1 MYKKL
6 FIGVCSFISAV
17 TGSAQQQIS
26 LEQLLEKAVVNY
38 PATKQKEYV
47 RNLGK
52 ENEKMIRFNEY
63 PQVSVTG
70 QATYQSEVT
79 KFDFPG
85 IVSPKPDNYNIGLDL
100 RFPITEF
107 DVLKSKKEMERE
119 RTELGI
125 RQLDV
130 DLQKIK
136 ERITNIYGNI
146 LLQKE
151 NKKILLVRQSE
162 LETQKKKIISAVANG
177 AVLKT
182 NQLVLESEIL
192 STEQKVA
199 DIDATMQGLTQEL
212 SLLTAVTVSSND
224 EFILPGTDTI
234 QNDIHRPELK
244 VFQSQ
249 ISLLTMQDQL
259 LKKENRAKLYLF
271 GQGFYGRPGYN
282 FLDQSFRPYGI
293 AGIGINWNIN
303 NAATQK
309 TKAKT
314 ISISKQIVEQQQ
326 TTFQLNLQTALLQKQ
341 TEINKYEFI
350 ISKDREIVSKRKEI
364 LQVASSQLENGAIT
378 STEYVT
384 ELNAENT
391 AELNLLFHQV
401 QRAIARVQY
410 NSLAGY

>member
-1 MYKKL
+1 MYKKTV
-6 FIGVCSFISAV
+6 IAVCSILFV
-17 TGSAQQQIS
+17 LTGSAQQQFTID
-26 LEQLLEKAVVNY
+26 QLLEKAVVNY
-38 PATKQKEYV
+38 PATKQKEFV
-47 RNLGK
+47 RSLGK
-52 ENEKMIRFNEY
+52 ENERTIKFNEY
-63 PQVSVTG
+63 PQVTVTG

-79 KFDFPG
+79 KFEFPG

-100 RFPITEF
+100 RFPLTEF
-107 DVLKSKKEMERE
+107 DVMKSKKEMENE

-130 DLQKIK
+130 DLQKLK
-136 ERITNIYGNI
+136 ERVTTIYGNI

-151 NKKILLVRQSE
+151 NKKILLIRQSE
-162 LETQKKKIISAVANG
+162 LETQKKKVASAVANG

-182 NQLVLESEIL
+182 NRLVLESEIL

-199 DIDATMQGLTQEL
+199 DIDATVLGLTQEL
-212 SLLTAVTVSSND
+212 SLLTAITISAND
-224 EFILPGTDTI
+224 EFVLPATDTI
-234 QNDIHRPELK
+234 QNDIRRPELK

-249 ISLLTMQDQL
+249 ISLLNMQNNL

-282 FLDQSFRPYGI
+282 FLNQSFRPYGI
-293 AGIGINWNIN
+293 AGIGLNWNIN

-314 ISISKQIVEQQQ
+314 ISINKQIVEQQQ
-326 TTFQLNLQTALLQKQ
+326 TTFQLNLQTALVQKQ

-350 ISKDREIVSKRKEI
+350 ISKDREIVNKRKEI